1 MTERL
6 YTPTKIRKIMEEH
19 GFSFSKA
26 LGQNFLIDGN
36 IVRKIADL
44 AEVGEGDRVI
54 EIGPGFGTLTEEL
67 LLRGADV
74 VAVEKDERLAPVL
87 SDTLAGYNYRLIL
100 EDALKIDWSKLVETE
115 REAKVVANLPY
126 YITTPILTSLIE
138 VQLPLSSLTVMIQKE
153 VAERILA
160 EPSTKAYGAL
170 SVVCRFYCDI
180 DEGLRVPKTA
190 FLPAPK
196 VDSAVLRLRPKRDL
210 PDVDQELFFRLVRGG
225 FQQRRKTILNSLS
238 SAGFEKDRLKTA
250 FETLNFS
257 ENLRAENLSLEDY
270 RQLAERLRV

>member
-100 EDALKIDWSKLVETE
+100 GDALKIDWSELVETE

-138 VQLPLSSLTVMIQKE
+138 YNCSVLSDGHDQKE

-160 EPSTKAYGAL
+160 EPST
-170 SVVCRFYCDI
+170 
-180 DEGLRVPKTA
+180 EGLR
-190 FLPAPK
+190 
-196 VDSAVLRLRPKRDL
+196 RLKR
-210 PDVDQELFFRLVRGG
+210 
-225 FQQRRKTILNSLS
+225 SLS
-238 SAGFEKDRLKTA
+238 VL
-250 FETLNFS
+250 L
-257 ENLRAENLSLEDY
+257 
-270 RQLAERLRV
+270 